1 MVGSIGEQIMS
12 EAWIIDAART
22 PRGIGKQGKGA
33 LWEVHPQKLLST
45 VLSALAERNSL
56 NTEEVDDVII
66 SCSSQFM
73 KQGACIGRM
82 AALDAGYS
90 DKASGITLDRFC
102 GGGIS
107 AVNLAAASIMSG
119 MEDLIVAG
127 GVEMMSYTSAEG
139 MPNPLDAGNL
149 DLRDAHP
156 QTNVGIAA
164 DIIAT
169 EEGFSRTELDAFSA
183 ASQQRAGAALES
195 GAFDKSLIPVY
206 RPDGTLALDTE
217 EFPRPQTT
225 VEQLANLQPVFGNFM
240 DMPFF
245 DSGLTFRQMVAK
257 KWPDLEIEH
266 VHHAGSS
273 SGVVDGAGAL
283 VLASP
288 EYAKAHG
295 FKPRAK
301 IKAMANMG
309 HSPEYILN
317 APVDAARK
325 VLDKAKMTLADIDLF
340 EVNEAFA
347 VVPVKFMRDLDVD
360 HAKVNVNGGA
370 IALGH
375 PIGATGAMLIGTVL
389 DELERS
395 DQTVGLVTMC
405 AAGGMAPAIIIER
418 M

>member
-1 MVGSIGEQIMS
+1 MT

-45 VLSALAERNSL
+45 VLRALVTRSGL
-56 NTEEVDDVII
+56 DSQDIDDVII
-66 SCSSQFM
+66 SCSTQFG

-82 AALDAGYS
+82 AALDAGFS
-90 DKASGITLDRFC
+90 NKASGVTLDRFC

-107 AVNLAAASIMSG
+107 AVNFAAGSIMSG
-119 MEDLIVAG
+119 MEDLVIAG
-127 GVEMMSYTSAEG
+127 GVEMMSYTRAEA
-139 MPNPLDAGNL
+139 PNRPLDAGNL
-149 DLRDAHP
+149 DLREAPP
-156 QTNVGIAA
+156 QTNVGLAA

-169 EEGFSRTELDAFSA
+169 EEDFSRGELDAFSA
-183 ASQQRAGAALES
+183 TSQQRAGKALLD
-195 GAFDKSLIPVY
+195 GAFAKSLIPVY

-225 VEQLANLQPVFGNFM
+225 VESLAKLEPVFGAFM
-240 DMPFF
+240 DLPFY
-245 DSGLTFRQMVAK
+245 DSGLTYREMVEK
-257 KWPDLEIEH
+257 KWPNLKIDH
-266 VHHAGSS
+266 RHHAGSS

-288 EYAKAHG
+288 AYAKAHG
-295 FKPRAK
+295 LKPRAK
-301 IKAMANMG
+301 ITAMANMG

-317 APVDAARK
+317 APVDAAKK
-325 VLDKAKMTLADIDLF
+325 VLGKAGMTLSDIDLF

-347 VVPVKFMRDLDVD
+347 VVPVKFMRDLGVD
-360 HAKVNVNGGA
+360 HSKLNVNGGA

-375 PIGATGAMLIGTVL
+375 PIGATGAMLIGTAL
-389 DELERS
+389 DELERRGQS
-395 DQTVGLVTMC
+395 VAMVTMC

-418 M
+418 L

>member
-1 MVGSIGEQIMS
+1 MA
-12 EAWIIDAART
+12 EAWIIDTART

-45 VLSALAERNSL
+45 VLKALVERNDL
-56 NTEEVDDVII
+56 NTDEVDDVII
-66 SCSSQFM
+66 SCSRQIE
-73 KQGACIGRM
+73 KQGSCIGRM
-82 AALDAGYS
+82 AALDAGFS
-90 DKASGITLDRFC
+90 QKASGVTLDRFC
-102 GGGIS
+102 GGGITS
-107 AVNLAAASIMSG
+107 VNLAAATIMSG
-119 MEDLIVAG
+119 MEDLVIAG
-127 GVEMMSYTSAEG
+127 GVEMMSYTAAVG
-139 MPNPLDAGNL
+139 GGRPLDADNL
-149 DLRDAHP
+149 DLREAHP

-169 EEGFSRTELDAFSA
+169 EEGFSRAELDAFSA
-183 ASQQRAGAALES
+183 ESQRRAGLALES
-195 GAFDKSLIPVY
+195 GAFKNSLVPVY
-206 RPDGTLALDTE
+206 RPDGTLALDQE

-225 VEQLANLQPVFGNFM
+225 VESLANLQPVFGNFM

-245 DSGLTFRQMVAK
+245 DSGLTFREMVAK
-257 KWPDLEIEH
+257 RWPDLEIEH

-288 EYAKAHG
+288 EYAQAHG
-295 FKPRAK
+295 LKPRAK

-317 APVDAARK
+317 APVDAAKK
-325 VLDKAKMTLADIDLF
+325 VLNKANMSLDDIDLF

-347 VVPVKFMRDLDVD
+347 VVPVKFMRDLGVD

-375 PIGATGAMLIGTVL
+375 PIGATGSMLIGTAL
-389 DELERS
+389 DELERRG
-395 DQTVGLVTMC
+395 DATALVTMC
-405 AAGGMAPAIIIER
+405 AAGGMAPAVVIER
-418 M
+418 V

>member
-1 MVGSIGEQIMS
+1 MN
-12 EAWIIDAART
+12 EAWIIDTART

-45 VLSALAERNSL
+45 VLRALAERNNL
-56 NTEEVDDVII
+56 NTAEIDDVII
-66 SCSSQFM
+66 SCSRQID
-73 KQGACIGRM
+73 KQGSCIGRM

-90 DKASGITLDRFC
+90 MQASGMTLDRFC
-102 GGGIS
+102 GGGITS
-107 AVNLAAASIMSG
+107 VNLAAANIMSG
-119 MEDLIVAG
+119 MEDLVVAG
-127 GVEMMSYTSAEG
+127 GVEMMSYTTAVG
-139 MPNPLDAGNL
+139 GGRPLDADNL
-149 DLRDAHP
+149 DLRNAHP

-169 EEGFSRTELDAFSA
+169 EEGFSRADLDAFSA
-183 ASQQRAGAALES
+183 ASQHRAGAAITA
-195 GAFDKSLIPVY
+195 GAFDKSLIPVMH
-206 RPDGTLALDTE
+206 PDGTLALAAE

-225 VEQLANLQPVFGNFM
+225 VESLSNLKPVFGNFM
-240 DMPFF
+240 EMPFY
-245 DSGLTFRQMVAK
+245 DSGLTFREMVAK

-273 SGVVDGAGAL
+273 SGVVDGAGAV

-288 EYAKAHG
+288 EYAKKHG
-295 FKPRAK
+295 LKPRAK

-317 APVDAARK
+317 APVDAAKK
-325 VLDKAKMTLADIDLF
+325 VLGKAGMNIADIDLF

-347 VVPVKFMRDLDVD
+347 VVPMKFMRDLNVD

-375 PIGATGAMLIGTVL
+375 PIGATGSMLIGTAL
-389 DELERS
+389 DELEKRNAG
-395 DQTVGLVTMC
+395 TAMVTMC

>member
-1 MVGSIGEQIMS
+1 MS
-12 EAWIIDAART
+12 EAWIIDTART
-22 PRGIGKQGKGA
+22 PRGVGKQGKGA
-33 LWEVHPQKLLST
+33 LWDIHPQKLLST
-45 VLSALAERNSL
+45 VLKALVERNAL
-56 NTEEVDDVII
+56 NTEEIDDVII
-66 SCSSQFM
+66 SCSSQI
-73 KQGACIGRM
+73 KHQSACIARM

-90 DKASGITLDRFC
+90 IKASGVTLDRFC

-107 AVNLAAASIMSG
+107 AVNMGAASIMSG
-119 MEDLIVAG
+119 MEDLIIAG
-127 GVEMMSYTSAEG
+127 GVEMMSYVAAEG
-139 MPNPLDAGNL
+139 IPTPLDAGNL
-149 DLRDAHP
+149 DLRNAHP

-169 EEGFSRTELDAFSA
+169 EEGYSRQELDAFSA
-183 ASQQRAGAALES
+183 ESQRRAGKALES
-195 GAFDKSLIPVY
+195 GAFKKSLIPVY

-225 VEQLANLQPVFGNFM
+225 AESLANLNPVFGNFM

-245 DSGLTFRQMVAK
+245 DSGLTFREMVAK
-257 KWPDLEIEH
+257 KWPDLKIEH

-273 SGVVDGAGAL
+273 SGVVDGAGAV

-288 EYAKAHG
+288 AYARAHG
-295 FKPRAK
+295 LKPRAK

-317 APVDAARK
+317 APVDAAKK
-325 VLDKAKMTLADIDLF
+325 VLDKAKMTLKDIDLF

-347 VVPVKFMRDLDVD
+347 VVPVKFMRDLGVE
-360 HAKVNVNGGA
+360 HEKLNVNGGA

-375 PIGATGAMLIGTVL
+375 PIGATGAMLIGMAL
-389 DELERS
+389 DELERR
-395 DQTVGLVTMC
+395 DQSMGLITMC
-405 AAGGMAPAIIIER
+405 AAGGMAPAVIIER

>member
-1 MVGSIGEQIMS
+1 MT

-33 LWEVHPQKLLST
+33 LWEIHPQKLLST
-45 VLSALAERNSL
+45 VLKALAERNNL
-56 NTEEVDDVII
+56 NTAEIDDVII
-66 SCSSQFM
+66 SCSSQIK

-82 AALDAGYS
+82 SALDAGYS
-90 DKASGITLDRFC
+90 IKASGVTLDRFC

-107 AVNLAAASIMSG
+107 AVNMAAASIMSG
-119 MEDLIVAG
+119 MEDLVVAG

-139 MPNPLDAGNL
+139 IPMPLDAGNV
-149 DLRDAHP
+149 DLRNAHP

-183 ASQQRAGAALES
+183 ESQRRAGAALES
-195 GAFDKSLIPVY
+195 GAFSKSLTPVF
-206 RPDGTLALDTE
+206 RPDGTLALDNE
-217 EFPRPQTT
+217 EYPRPQTT
-225 VEQLANLQPVFGNFM
+225 AESLAGLEPVFGRFM
-240 DMPFF
+240 DLPFF
-245 DSGLTFRQMVAK
+245 DSGLTFREMVAK
-257 KWPDLEIEH
+257 KWSHLDIQH

-288 EYAKAHG
+288 EYAKANG
-295 FKPRAK
+295 LKPRAK

-317 APVDAARK
+317 APVDAAKK
-325 VLDKAKMTLADIDLF
+325 VLGKAGMTLNDIDLF

-360 HAKVNVNGGA
+360 HAKLNVNGGA

-375 PIGATGAMLIGTVL
+375 PIGATGAMLIGTAL
-389 DELERS
+389 DELERRG
-395 DQTVGLVTMC
+395 DNTALITMC
-405 AAGGMAPAIIIER
+405 AAGGMAPAVIIER